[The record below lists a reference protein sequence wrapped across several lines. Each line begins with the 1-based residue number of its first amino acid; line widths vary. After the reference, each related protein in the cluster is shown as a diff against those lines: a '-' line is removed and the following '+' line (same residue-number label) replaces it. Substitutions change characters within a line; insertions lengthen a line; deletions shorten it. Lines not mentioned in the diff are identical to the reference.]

1 MGLNIASNDNA
12 ARIAAALETIAQ
24 KQIEPETGDFDPAAA
39 QRLVRHGLG
48 AASYPV
54 GSGFPLTH
62 AVYGAHKFNVI
73 GQDHDQ
79 DARGLLEHA
88 MTIQMDDQLADGTP
102 FDAPEA
108 LLYCVTQLAPGTYHF
123 TIGTAWSKAAAGS
136 YQFTLTQAVPAGG
149 QLCLSERIADVEPST
164 WKIKSYASATST
176 TAIET
181 VDVVTGST
189 GPNLGDI
196 SSATATHAGIKAS
209 EIEAGAAYVLNHY
222 HCIGYGYN
230 RWSQSAI
237 RQWLNSAA
245 AANEWWTPQNV
256 FDRPP
261 SYANRPGY
269 LAGFD
274 AALVAV
280 LGEVKHS
287 TVLNTVTDGGT
298 SEEATDK
305 VFLLSRAE
313 VGLGNEHAGQDDGSV
328 YEFWDGAT
336 NTDRIKLRDTSA
348 AYWWLRT
355 PNSGSASYVRLVS
368 TSGALSSS
376 YATNAS
382 GVAPACVIM

>member
-1 MGLNIASNDNA
+1 MSLNMASENTQK
-12 ARIAAALETIAQ
+12 RIAAALETIAQ
-24 KQIEPETGDFDPAAA
+24 KQTEPDTGDFDPAAA

-102 FDAPEA
+102 FDMPEA
-108 LLYCVTQLAPGTYHF
+108 LVYAVEAIT
-123 TIGTAWSKAAAGS
+123 AGS
-136 YQFTLTQAVPAGG
+136 SFHFSHTAAINDVPAGNYEFTLATAVPAGG
-149 QLCLSERIADVEPST
+149 QIMLVKSGNAWKVST
-164 WKIKSYASATST
+164 YESATST
-176 TAIET
+176 TALET
-181 VDVVTGST
+181 VNCVAGST
-189 GPNLGDI
+189 GTDLGNLSD
-196 SSATATHAGIKAS
+196 TTNPLMHAGIKAS
-209 EIEAGAAYVLNHY
+209 EITAGTALVINHPS
-222 HCIGYGYN
+222 CTQYGYN

-298 SEEATDK
+298 SEETTDK

-313 VGLGNEHAGQDDGSV
+313 VGLGAERSGQDDGSV
-328 YEFWDGAT
+328 YEFWNGAT
-336 NTDRIKLRDTSA
+336 AKDRIKLRGTSA
-348 AYWWLRT
+348 ALWRLRT
-355 PNSGSASYVRLVS
+355 PYSGYASNVRVVS
-368 TSGALSSS
+368 SDGTLHDYGALSA
-376 YATNAS
+376 Y

>member
-1 MGLNIASNDNA
+1 MSLNMASENTQK
-12 ARIAAALETIAQ
+12 RIAAALETIAQ
-24 KQIEPETGDFDPAAA
+24 KQTEPDTGDFDPAAA

-88 MTIQMDDQLADGTP
+88 MTIQMDDQLADATP

-123 TIGTAWSKAAAGS
+123 TIGTAGSKAAS

-149 QLCLSERIADVEPST
+149 QLCLPERIADVEPST

-280 LGEVKHS
+280 LGEVRHS
-287 TVLNTVTDGGT
+287 TALNAVTDGGT
-298 SEEATDK
+298 CEETTDK

-313 VGLGNEHAGQDDGSV
+313 VGLGVERSGQDDGSV
-328 YEFWDGAT
+328 YEFWNGAT
-336 NTDRIKLRDTSA
+336 AKDRIKLRGTSA
-348 AYWWLRT
+348 ASWWLRT
-355 PNSGSASYVRLVS
+355 PSSGNAHYVRFVNSDGTLYNYS
-368 TSGALSSS
+368 AMH
-376 YATNAS
+376 AN